1 MLPSK
6 KMDEIMKNVI
16 LFFALL
22 FSKFG
27 QAQNWHTYHTSLFH
41 PYFFWHS
48 YGYPYK
54 QFKINPYDNTV
65 WFAHKTEIFRLANNG
80 QFTDFNENNE
90 PVLQGYYAFEDITFT
105 PTRTVL
111 IDRYFGLVNYDGSN
125 WSTIPNGV
133 DGVHLSSD
141 GDTIWCARINENYLV
156 NHPQG
161 SQLGNVSYLRR
172 IESKN
177 GNHWATS
184 GVDQGVLFH
193 FQNGM
198 PTMYNADTIPFMLE
212 NQTYHMKFSKYSDTL
227 YKSGDLGISLAVGNS
242 FVDTITP
249 HNSINMPADL
259 IVKEF
264 EIDKNNNIWAVFG
277 EFGILNPPK
286 KIGFLNR
293 NLKTWTIYDDQNTP
307 IVFTDGVG
315 IELDTL
321 GNLWVVNK
329 QLLHVFTT
337 GIEPAWLG
345 TSELAN
351 DNSSIVIYPNPASQ
365 QVTVTWTTKD
375 ASCIEIFTLHGKL
388 VARIPIH
395 EPKAQT
401 LDVSN
406 LSPGMYLIRVG
417 EQTQCL
423 HKE

>member
-1 MLPSK
+1 
-6 KMDEIMKNVI
+6 MKNVI
-16 LFFALL
+16 LNFTL
-22 FSKFG
+22 FIYNFLI
-27 QAQNWHTYHTSLFH
+27 AQSWHTFHTNVFH
-41 PYFFWHS
+41 PYSNWTSHGFPH
-48 YGYPYK
+48 K
-54 QFKINPYDNTV
+54 QFKINPYDNSI
-65 WFAHKTEIFRLANNG
+65 WFAHQTKIFRLTSDG
-80 QFTDFNENNE
+80 QFTDFNASNE
-90 PVLQGYYAFEDITFT
+90 PILQGYYAFEDITFT

-111 IDRYFGLVNYDGSN
+111 VDRYFGLVNYDGTN
-125 WSTIPNGV
+125 WSTIPDGV
-133 DGVHLSSD
+133 DGVQLSSD
-141 GDTIWCARINENYLV
+141 DDTIWCARINEYFLV
-156 NHPQG
+156 IHPQG
-161 SQLGNVSYLRR
+161 SQFGNVNYLRR

-177 GNHWATS
+177 GNHWATD
-184 GVDQGVLFH
+184 GIEQGALFH
-193 FQNGM
+193 FQNGLS
-198 PTMYNADTIPFMLE
+198 TMYNADTIPFMLD
-212 NQTYHMKFSKYSDTL
+212 NQTHHLKFSKYTDTL
-227 YKSGDLGISLAVGNS
+227 YKSGNLGISLAVGNS

-259 IVKEF
+259 IIKEF
-264 EIDKNNNIWAVFG
+264 EIDQNHNIWAVFG

-293 NLKTWTIYDDQNTP
+293 SLKTWTIYDDQNTP

>member
-1 MLPSK
+1 
-6 KMDEIMKNVI
+6 MDETMKNVI
-16 LFFALL
+16 VFFALL
-22 FSKFG
+22 ISNFG
-27 QAQNWHTYHTSLFH
+27 QAQSWHTYNSNIFH
-41 PYFFWHS
+41 PYYYWSSF
-48 YGYPYK
+48 GYPYK
-54 QFKINPYDNTV
+54 QFKINPYDNSF
-65 WFAHKTEIFRLANNG
+65 WFAQETNIFRLTNNG
-80 QFTDFNENNE
+80 QFTVFNDGNE
-90 PVLQGYYAFEDITFT
+90 PTLQGYYAFEDITFT

-141 GDTIWCARINENYLV
+141 VDTIWCARINENYLV

-184 GVDQGVLFH
+184 GVDQGALFH

-212 NQTYHMKFSKYSDTL
+212 NQTYHMKFSNYSDTL

-249 HNSINMPADL
+249 NNSINMPTNL
-259 IVKEF
+259 IIKEF
-264 EIDKNNNIWAVFG
+264 EIDPNNNIWAVFG
-277 EFGILNPPK
+277 EFGVLNPAK

-293 NLKTWTIYDDQNTP
+293 NLNAWTLYDALNTP
-307 IVFTDGVG
+307 IVFSNEVG

-321 GNLWVVNK
+321 GNLWVVNR

-351 DNSSIVIYPNPASQ
+351 DNSSIVIYPNP
-365 QVTVTWTTKD
+365 TKNELHIQNIGLNVEL
-375 ASCIEIFTLHGKL
+375 IEILDINGKVL
-388 VARIPIH
+388 MSLTSLENISV
-395 EPKAQT
+395 EN
-401 LDVSN
+401 LDAGLYFVQVKYHTGTI
-406 LSPGMYLIRVG
+406 L
-417 EQTQCL
+417 
-423 HKE
+423 KEKFVKE

>member
-1 MLPSK
+1 
-6 KMDEIMKNVI
+6 
-16 LFFALL
+16 
-22 FSKFG
+22 
-27 QAQNWHTYHTSLFH
+27 
-41 PYFFWHS
+41 
-48 YGYPYK
+48 
-54 QFKINPYDNTV
+54 
-65 WFAHKTEIFRLANNG
+65 
-80 QFTDFNENNE
+80 
-90 PVLQGYYAFEDITFT
+90 
-105 PTRTVL
+105 
-111 IDRYFGLVNYDGSN
+111 
-125 WSTIPNGV
+125 
-133 DGVHLSSD
+133 
-141 GDTIWCARINENYLV
+141 
-156 NHPQG
+156 
-161 SQLGNVSYLRR
+161 
-172 IESKN
+172 
-177 GNHWATS
+177 
-184 GVDQGVLFH
+184 
-193 FQNGM
+193 
-198 PTMYNADTIPFMLE
+198 
-212 NQTYHMKFSKYSDTL
+212 
-227 YKSGDLGISLAVGNS
+227 
-242 FVDTITP
+242 
-249 HNSINMPADL
+249 MPADL

-345 TSELAN
+345 VSELAN
-351 DNSSIVIYPNPASQ
+351 DNSSIVIYPNPTSQ
-365 QVTVTWTTKD
+365 QLTVAWTSKD

-388 VARIPIH
+388 VERIPIH

-401 LDVSN
+401 LDVSG